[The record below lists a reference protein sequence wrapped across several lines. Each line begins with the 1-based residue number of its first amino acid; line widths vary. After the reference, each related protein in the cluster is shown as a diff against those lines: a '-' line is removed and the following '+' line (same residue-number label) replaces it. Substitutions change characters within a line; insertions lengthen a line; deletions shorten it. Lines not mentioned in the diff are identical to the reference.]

1 MTKNILFTTLFKKN
15 LKYFDEFIY
24 SVNIQKSKDFLLII
38 LINEKIN
45 NITNLKKK
53 IKVPFKIIKHYGN
66 PIKSRML
73 SIKKL
78 SILKPNLI
86 IFIDSDDVMKNNRI
100 SEIIKNIK
108 TYDFIVHNMQVFF
121 NEKKKN
127 F

>member
-53 IKVPFKIIKHYGN
+53 
-66 PIKSRML
+66 
-73 SIKKL
+73 
-78 SILKPNLI
+78 LKYHL
-86 IFIDSDDVMKNNRI
+86 K
-100 SEIIKNIK
+100 
-108 TYDFIVHNMQVFF
+108 
-121 NEKKKN
+121 
-127 F
+127 